1 MVAHDSQQNT
11 IEADVMVKVVVHD
24 RLVGLEGTVRFIHKS
39 FLFIQV
45 RREGK
50 RGSGGAGEKRREA
63 PHPVQS
69 GCGMC
74 VCVCVCLCVGVWGG
88 YMCACVQY
96 VPVYDGDTNW

>member
-63 PHPVQS
+63 PTLCNLGVA
-69 GCGMC
+69 CVY
-74 VCVCVCLCVGVWGG
+74 VCVCVC
-88 YMCACVQY
+88 ACVCVWVY
-96 VPVYDGDTNW
+96 VCL